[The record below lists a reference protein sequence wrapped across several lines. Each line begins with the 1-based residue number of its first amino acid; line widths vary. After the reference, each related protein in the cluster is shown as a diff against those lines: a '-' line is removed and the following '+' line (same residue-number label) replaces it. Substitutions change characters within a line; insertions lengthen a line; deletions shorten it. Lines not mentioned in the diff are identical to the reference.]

1 MFNWFS
7 QGGTSGAAG
16 LERMRTQFG
25 QMLDAGRHIFD
36 AASNA
41 FLGGTDVEVIRR
53 DLFDTDK
60 QINRAEQQIRREIV
74 VHNSVHGGS
83 GFTACLVLMSVVKG
97 AERVGDYAKNI
108 FDLAVLAPHTP
119 SGEHRDRLVQ
129 LKDRISHCMAAC
141 RKIYDSQEEENAAE
155 LIRES
160 QEIED
165 ICDQAVDD
173 LVALETQPEMASAYV
188 LAYRYF
194 KRVIS
199 HTRNIASSV
208 VLPLDKL
215 DFASRLLDEGDSQDQ
230 PEPETRS

>member
-1 MFNWFS
+1 M
-7 QGGTSGAAG
+7 SGSAG

-36 AASNA
+36 SASNA

-60 QINRAEQQIRREIV
+60 QINLAEQQIRREIV
-74 VHNSVHGGS
+74 VHSSVHGGS
-83 GFTACLVLMSVVKG
+83 GFTACLVLMSVVKD

-108 FDLAVLAPHTP
+108 FDLAVLAPHSPT
-119 SGEHRDRLVQ
+119 GEHRDKLIQ
-129 LKDRISHCMAAC
+129 LKDRISNCMAEC
-141 RKIYDSQEEENAAE
+141 RKIYDSQEEEDAAE

-165 ICDQAVDD
+165 ICDKAVDD
-173 LVALETQPEMASAYV
+173 LVALATQLEMAPAYV

-215 DFASRLLDEGDSQDQ
+215 DFTSKLADEGNPQESPDS
-230 PEPETRS
+230 EAT